1 MGVPVPVIYFDLPKV
16 GFPFRSHR
24 KRGSIKRVRVC
35 IRTHH
40 DASLGNV
47 FPSNCIYSSRC
58 ITVLRGSSYH
68 LSIIIYDEVSFDF
81 PFRRMRRIALHH
93 AASRTLECVYS
104 ILLTFHR
111 FKDGVG
117 VGAFVASLLKRS
129 RTEQRK

>member
-1 MGVPVPVIYFDLPKV
+1 MHPSLLIAF
-16 GFPFRSHR
+16 
-24 KRGSIKRVRVC
+24 
-35 IRTHH
+35 THH
-40 DASLGNV
+40 DALQ
-47 FPSNCIYSSRC
+47 FCEEAPIIY
-58 ITVLRGSSYH
+58 L
-68 LSIIIYDEVSFDF
+68 IIYDEVSFDF